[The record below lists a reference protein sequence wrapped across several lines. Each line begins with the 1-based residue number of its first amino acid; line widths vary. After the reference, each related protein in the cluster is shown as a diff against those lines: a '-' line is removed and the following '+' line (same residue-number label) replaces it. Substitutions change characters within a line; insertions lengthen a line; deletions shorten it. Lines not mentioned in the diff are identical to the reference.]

1 MKTID
6 GLKQVRD
13 LLEKGWTQEASA
25 RDADGEPLL
34 STDTRAC
41 SFCILGAV
49 WRAVA
54 GHDNPMESRLVYALR
69 NAIGEDAKLVAY
81 NDTPG
86 RTQDE
91 ILALVDK
98 AIENIK
104 EE

>member
-1 MKTID
+1 MKTVD
-6 GLKQVRD
+6 GLKKVREI
-13 LLEKGWTQEASA
+13 LANGWTQEASA
-25 RDADGEPLL
+25 RDAEGEPLF
-34 STDTRAC
+34 STDPRAC

-49 WRAVA
+49 WRAV
-54 GHDNPMESRLVYALR
+54 GYENQMESRLVYALR
-69 NAIGEDAKLVAY
+69 NAIGEDAKLVSY

-91 ILALVDK
+91 MLALVDK